1 MEYSSRLNPNIPT
14 TVFLVSRLALPSKQ
28 PTRPKPQSS
37 QQAQMSIIV
46 PNNREC
52 SVSVRER
59 MINTPN

>member
-14 TVFLVSRLALPSKQ
+14 TVFLVYRLALPSKQ
-28 PTRPKPQSS
+28 LTRPKPQSS
-37 QQAQMSIIV
+37 QQTQMPIIV